1 MNIRLDAISKRFM
14 TTGDELSLFQNISV
28 TFKQGDT
35 YAIIGPSGS
44 GKTTLLHII
53 AGLVEPTRGTILLNN
68 HNLALMDNK
77 ERELFLNKT
86 IGLLFQMPYLI
97 RELTVLENVMLKGL
111 IAGEDESLCRQ
122 EALELLH
129 IMELQHKAYEKP
141 PVLSGG
147 QQQRVALARAL
158 FGKPAFLLA
167 DEPTG
172 DLDPHTAQNMIKL
185 LLDCQK
191 RWSMGIIVSTHDAH
205 VASSMQMVYELHN
218 EVLKQKE
225 SI

>member
-1 MNIRLDAISKRFM
+1 
-14 TTGDELSLFQNISV
+14 
-28 TFKQGDT
+28 
-35 YAIIGPSGS
+35 
-44 GKTTLLHII
+44 
-53 AGLVEPTRGTILLNN
+53 
-68 HNLALMDNK
+68 MDNK
-77 ERELFLNKT
+77 ERENFLNRT
-86 IGLLFQMPYLI
+86 IGLLFQVPYLI
-97 RELTVLENVMLKGL
+97 KELTVLENVMLKGL
-111 IAGEDESLCRQ
+111 IAGKDESQCKV
-122 EALELLH
+122 EAVELLQ
-129 IMELQHKAYEKP
+129 IMDLQDKMHEKP

-191 RWSMGIIVSTHDAH
+191 KWAMGIIVSTHDMH
-205 VASSMQMVYELHN
+205 VASSMHTVYELQN

>member
-1 MNIRLDAISKRFM
+1 MNIRLDAISKTFSAIENA
-14 TTGDELSLFQNISV
+14 TSLFQDISI
-28 TFKQGDT
+28 TFKQGDS

-53 AGLVEPTRGTILLNN
+53 AGLVNPTKGTILLDN
-68 HNLALMDNK
+68 HNLALMDNR
-77 ERELFLNKT
+77 EREVFLNRT

-97 RELTVLENVMLKGL
+97 KELTVLENVMLKGL
-111 IAGEDESLCRQ
+111 VAGKSESSCKDE
-122 EALELLH
+122 AIELLQ
-129 IMELQHKAYEKP
+129 IMQLQEKMHEKP

-158 FGKPAFLLA
+158 FEKPAFLLA

-172 DLDPHTAQNMIKL
+172 DLDPQTAQNMIKL

-191 RWSMGIIVSTHDAH
+191 RWSMGIIVSTHDMH
-205 VASSMQMVYELHN
+205 VASSMQRIYELEN
-218 EVLKQKE
+218 GLLKQKE

>member
-1 MNIRLDAISKRFM
+1 MNIRLDAISKSFI
-14 TTGDELSLFQNISV
+14 TTGDVTSLFQDISV
-28 TFKQGDT
+28 TFKRGNT

-53 AGLVEPTRGTILLNN
+53 AGLVNPTKGTILLNN

-77 ERELFLNKT
+77 EREIFLNRT

-97 RELTVLENVMLKGL
+97 KELTVLENVMLKGL
-111 IAGEDESLCRQ
+111 MTGKDESLCKV
-122 EALELLH
+122 EAVELLE
-129 IMELQHKAYEKP
+129 IMQLQDKIHQKP

-191 RWSMGIIVSTHDAH
+191 KWSMGIIVSTHDAH
-205 VASSMQMVYELHN
+205 VASSMQTVYELQN

>member
-1 MNIRLDAISKRFM
+1 MDIRLDSISKRF
-14 TTGDELSLFQNISV
+14 TTGGNALSLFENISV
-28 TFKQGDT
+28 TFTQGDT

-53 AGLVEPTRGTILLNN
+53 AGLVNPSTGVILLNN

-77 ERELFLNKT
+77 AREEFLNKK
-86 IGLLFQMPYLI
+86 IGLLFQIPYLI
-97 RELTVLENVMLKGL
+97 KELTVLENVMLKGL
-111 IAGEDESLCRQ
+111 IEGKGEMLCKQ
-122 EALELLH
+122 EALELLQ
-129 IMELQHKAYEKP
+129 IMGLQHKIYEKP
-141 PVLSGG
+141 PILSGG

-158 FGKPAFLLA
+158 FGRPAFLLA

-172 DLDPHTAQNMIKL
+172 DLDPQTAQNMIEL

-191 RWSMGIIVSTHDAH
+191 KWGMGIIVSTHDAH
-205 VASSMQMVYELHN
+205 VASSMKTVYELQN
-218 EVLKQKE
+218 EVLKEKK

>member
-111 IAGEDESLCRQ
+111 IAGEDESLCKQ

-172 DLDPHTAQNMIKL
+172 DLDPHTAQNMIRL

-205 VASSMQMVYELHN
+205 VASSMQTVYELHN